1 MLSIDELIE
10 MVGNVYVLA
19 NVVAK
24 RIRQLND
31 GAVPLVE
38 LKEAHSP
45 LFVALE
51 ELSAGKISFEFV
63 EE

>member
-1 MLSIDELIE
+1 MLSIDELVE
-10 MVGNVYVLA
+10 MVGNVYILA
-19 NVVAK
+19 NVIAK

>member
-1 MLSIDELIE
+1 MLSIDELTE
-10 MVGNVYVLA
+10 RVGNVYIIA
-19 NVVAK
+19 TVVAK
-24 RIRQLND
+24 RIRQLNE

-38 LKEAHSP
+38 LREAHSP

>member
-1 MLSIDELIE
+1 MLSIDELIQK
-10 MVGNVYVLA
+10 VGNIYILA
-19 NVVAK
+19 IVVAK
-24 RIRQLND
+24 RAKQLNE

>member
-1 MLSIDELIE
+1 MLSIDELIQK
-10 MVGNVYVLA
+10 VGNIYILA
-19 NVVAK
+19 IVVAK
-24 RIRQLND
+24 RAKQLNE

-38 LKEAHSP
+38 LKEARSP

-51 ELSAGKISFEFV
+51 ELSAGKISFDFV

>member
-1 MLSIDELIE
+1 MLSIDELVAR
-10 MVGNVYVLA
+10 VGNVYILA
-19 NVVAK
+19 NVIAK

>member
-1 MLSIDELIE
+1 MLSIDDLVKK
-10 MVGNVYVLA
+10 VGNIYIVAV
-19 NVVAK
+19 VVAK
-24 RIRQLND
+24 RVKQLNE

-38 LKEAHSP
+38 LKESHSP

-51 ELSAGKISFEFV
+51 ELSAGKIGFDFV

>member
-1 MLSIDELIE
+1 MLSIDELVE
-10 MVGNVYVLA
+10 MVGNVYILA

>member
-1 MLSIDELIE
+1 MLSIDELVAR
-10 MVGNVYVLA
+10 VGNVYILA

>member
-1 MLSIDELIE
+1 MLSIDELVQK
-10 MVGNVYVLA
+10 VGNIYILA
-19 NVVAK
+19 IVIAK
-24 RIRQLND
+24 RAKQLNE

-51 ELSAGKISFEFV
+51 N
-63 EE
+63 